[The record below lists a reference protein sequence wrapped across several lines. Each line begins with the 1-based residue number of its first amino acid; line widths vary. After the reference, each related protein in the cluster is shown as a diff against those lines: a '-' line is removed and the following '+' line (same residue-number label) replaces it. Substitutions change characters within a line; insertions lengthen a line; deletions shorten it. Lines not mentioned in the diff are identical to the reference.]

1 MALFFFSPLTSG
13 PFLEIGEERDH
24 FLGREIT
31 SRPVLSL
38 GLVGKIFN
46 DLRHKRPCIHNV
58 LKTSTSFKSFWYNFC
73 NFWFLFLADPGQI
86 KGNRKPV
93 CKRSG
98 VQQITSFDRTLCR
111 KFKFYLRLH
120 KLGAFLR
127 YFSCSYLFVSWNNDT
142 KRCDFSVV
150 LNG

>member
-1 MALFFFSPLTSG
+1 MVKREVEIVAHLLLGVVALEMIIGEGVLHLAADLQDGEASPVAGAG

-38 GLVGKIFN
+38 GLV
-46 DLRHKRPCIHNV
+46 
-58 LKTSTSFKSFWYNFC
+58 
-73 NFWFLFLADPGQI
+73 ADPGQM

-98 VQQITSFDRTLCR
+98 VQQITSFDRSMYR
-111 KFKFYLRLH
+111 KFKFCLRRH
-120 KLGAFLR
+120 NLGA
-127 YFSCSYLFVSWNNDT
+127 V
-142 KRCDFSVV
+142 
-150 LNG
+150 